1 MLGLKSQV
9 GILKIHPTHTTCTHA
24 HLHTPAYTRG
34 HPCTH
39 GLNLINH
46 LKLEKKKRKK
56 YRERERDRN
65 NQSYVIRS
73 NTKKA
78 EQRRK
83 KKEGTRV
90 R

>member
-24 HLHTPAYTRG
+24 HPHTPAYTRG

-46 LKLEKKKRKK
+46 LKLEKKKAEEI
-56 YRERERDRN
+56 YRERDRN